1 MIENADDNDILN
13 IAIVACV
20 VCIALVLCVAIPAAY
35 FLFTTVTG
43 GA

>member
-13 IAIVACV
+13 IAIAACIGCV
-20 VCIALVLCVAIPAAY
+20 ALVLTVAIPAAY

-43 GA
+43 GM